1 MTASERL
8 STYAKRLL
16 RFTLAMAGLVG
27 VLAGSLALIGPQLH
41 DLFSAHRSDHER
53 ISLKP
58 LAERSFIYDTSGGE
72 PVVLTNSDDPQNRSR
87 VLLEEIPETVKG
99 SVVAVEDAAFRD
111 HNGINIRSILRAVD
125 ANLESGGVSQGGST
139 ITQQVVKNSL
149 VGDDQDLSRK
159 LREAFLAV
167 ELEKQMSKDEILE
180 YYLNSVYFGGGA
192 YGVQAASEYYFGKD
206 VGDVNWAEGALL
218 ASLIRSPNYYNPFR
232 NPDVAESRRDL
243 VFGRL
248 VATDR
253 MTPEEVEFWE
263 QVSLPTQANPPSIPY
278 DYFVEEVKQALL
290 NDPKFGL
297 GATEAARNR
306 AVFESGIR
314 VYTTFDP
321 VLQFKALAAR
331 RETLPGNRGDDTF
344 DAGIDARNGEELFGT
359 AAMASIEPRTG
370 AIRAMVGGAGYD
382 RYQFNLV
389 TQGEQQPGST
399 FKTFVMASLF
409 EQGYVP
415 SDTVGSP
422 GTCKFTFDSDD
433 QEEYTG
439 KGGTIT
445 GVTQKSSNCG
455 YMQLGQL
462 AGIDNVAEL
471 ANKVGVNKSSLY
483 EGTPATPPNNLPLGT
498 KEVTPLEM
506 ASAYATFANDGFY
519 NEPYLVERIED
530 RDGNVLYQ
538 HEAKPVPVIQI
549 QTARLVTEVL
559 TANVQ
564 SGTGTRAQ
572 IPNGQVAAGKTGTTN
587 DSSDVWFAGYTPDLA
602 TAIWIGAVG
611 ANVSLSQV
619 NPELRG
625 ATGGRFAAAMWG
637 RYYDLVSQGQ
647 PNVDFIPPGPTR
659 SGKSVGKVPNLVVRS
674 SGSSSSSGS
683 GTTRRR
689 SPSPSPTPRSSPSPS
704 PSPTPTA
711 PPATA
716 PPEPVPAPEPTNDI
730 IPEGGG

>member
-8 STYAKRLL
+8 FTYSKRLL

-27 VLAGSLALIGPQLH
+27 VMAASLALIGPQLH

-58 LAERSFIYDTSGGE
+58 LAERSFIYDTSNSN
-72 PVVLTNSDDPQNRSR
+72 PVVLTNSKDPQNRSR
-87 VLLEEIPETVKG
+87 VLLDEIPETVKG
-99 SVVAVEDAAFRD
+99 SVVAVEDAAFRE
-111 HNGINIRSILRAVD
+111 HNGINVRSILRAVD
-125 ANLESGGVSQGGST
+125 ANLESGGVAQGGST
-139 ITQQVVKNSL
+139 ITQQVIKNSL

-159 LREAFLAV
+159 LREAFLAI
-167 ELEKQMSKDEILE
+167 ELEEQMSKDDILE

-206 VGDVNWAEGALL
+206 VGDLNWAEGALL

-253 MTPEEVEFWE
+253 MTPEQVEFWE
-263 QVSLPTQANPPSIPY
+263 QVPLPTESNPPAIPY
-278 DYFVEEVKQALL
+278 DYFVEEVKQRLL

-314 VYTTFDP
+314 VYTTSDP
-321 VLQFKALAAR
+321 VMQFKALDAR
-331 RETLPGNRGDDTF
+331 NETLPGNRGDATF
-344 DAGIDARNGEELFGT
+344 DAGVSESGEELFGT
-359 AAMASIEPRTG
+359 AAIASIEPQSGAVRT
-370 AIRAMVGGAGYD
+370 MVGGPDFERFQY
-382 RYQFNLV
+382 NLV
-389 TQGEQQPGST
+389 TQSEQQPGST

-415 SDTVGSP
+415 SDTVRTP
-422 GTCKFTFDSDD
+422 GTCKFTFDDDD
-433 QEEYTG
+433 QEEYKG
-439 KGGTIT
+439 RGGTIT
-445 GVTQKSSNCG
+445 KVTQKSSTCA
-455 YMQLGQL
+455 YMELGQV
-462 AGIDNVAEL
+462 AGIENVAEL
-471 ANKVGVNKSSLY
+471 ASKVGVNKSQLY
-483 EGTPATPPNNLPLGT
+483 LTDKGNPTAPPNNLPLGT
-498 KEVTPLEM
+498 QPVTPLEV

-519 NEPYLVERIED
+519 NEPYYVERIED

-538 HEAKPVPVIQI
+538 HEAKPVPVIEP

-559 TANVQ
+559 TANVTG
-564 SGTGTRAQ
+564 GTGQRAQ

-587 DSSDVWFAGYTPDLA
+587 ESADVWFAGYTPKLA
-602 TAIWIGAVG
+602 TAIWIGAVQE
-611 ANVSLSQV
+611 NVSLDRV
-619 NPELRG
+619 DPELRG

-637 RYYDLVSQGQ
+637 RYYDLLSQGE
-647 PNVDFIPPGPTR
+647 PNVDFDPPLPTR
-659 SGKSVGKVPNLVVRS
+659 PGKSVGKIPNLESSRSRS
-674 SGSSSSSGS
+674 SGSGS
-683 GTTRRR
+683 TPRRAPR
-689 SPSPSPTPRSSPSPS
+689 RTPRGDSPTPAPRFTPP
-704 PSPTPTA
+704 PTA
-711 PPATA
+711 PPVT
-716 PPEPVPAPEPTNDI
+716 PAPEPAPPANFDP